1 MIPPT
6 HPTVSPEPISFVTA
20 EEGTDL
26 IVSFVVDLGAP
37 GRVASIILLRTP
49 VYERLLPEDERGVH
63 VSHEQHPERED
74 DLLDRVRLTPD
85 RVEIE
90 TVRYRY
96 VLDVSRVDSA
106 ELEDAHKVLR
116 QMNFDGGFALEVA
129 DVRW

>member
-1 MIPPT
+1 MP
-6 HPTVSPEPISFVTA
+6 PEPISFVTV

-49 VYERLLPEDERGVH
+49 IYERLVPEGERGVH
-63 VSHEQHPERED
+63 VSHEQHPAREH

-85 RVEIE
+85 RVEIG
-90 TVRYRY
+90 TAGHYY

-106 ELEDAHKVLR
+106 ELEDAHRVLR
-116 QMNFDGGFALEVA
+116 RMNFDSSFALEVA

>member
-1 MIPPT
+1 MST
-6 HPTVSPEPISFVTA
+6 KSPEPIFFVTV

-37 GRVASIILLRTP
+37 GSVASIILLRTP
-49 VYERLLPEDERGVH
+49 IYERLMPEDERGVH
-63 VSHEQHPERED
+63 VSHEQHPEREH

-106 ELEDAHKVLR
+106 ELRDAHRVLR
-116 QMNFDGGFALEVA
+116 RMNFDGSFALEAA
-129 DVRW
+129 DVR